1 MQITKTYL
9 YNICVGGFYQF
20 QVYQVVDAHKQ
31 RYFIGEPV
39 ARGGT
44 KIADTIP
51 ELHKLLEAQVPMLN
65 RYAERSK

>member
-1 MQITKTYL
+1 MKLSKTYL

-20 QVYQVVDAHKQ
+20 QVYQVVDAHHQ
-31 RYFIGEPV
+31 VYFIGEPV

-51 ELHKLLEAQVPMLN
+51 DLHKLLEAQVPLLN
-65 RYAERSK
+65 KYTEKGR